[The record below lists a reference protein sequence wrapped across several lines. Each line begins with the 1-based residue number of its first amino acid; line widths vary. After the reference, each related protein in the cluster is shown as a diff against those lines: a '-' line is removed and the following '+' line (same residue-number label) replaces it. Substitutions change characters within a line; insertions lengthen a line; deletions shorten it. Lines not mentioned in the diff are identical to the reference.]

1 MTNQEID
8 NLIAKLN
15 SLKQNLISLNENLNQ
30 NIDDLTKINTSNYI
44 DLKINNINIII
55 SNLQRLK
62 LLI

>member
-1 MTNQEID
+1 MINQEID